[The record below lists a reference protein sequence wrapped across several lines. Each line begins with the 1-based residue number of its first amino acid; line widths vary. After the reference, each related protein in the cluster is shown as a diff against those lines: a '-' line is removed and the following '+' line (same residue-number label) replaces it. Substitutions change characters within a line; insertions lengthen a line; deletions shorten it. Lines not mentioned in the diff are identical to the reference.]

1 MVPAVMFQAVSFT
14 IQIYSFKRGAI
25 CEAEIRTPI
34 EGMENQILTPECAEM
49 LGINLSKILDTGCK
63 RKISLGE
70 ELQDWRAF
78 KRCPQKNVKLMKDA
92 VWLESESR
100 AVWINPRIQE
110 ALNGWN
116 QNGFIVPTYL
126 EQLESKID
134 KAELQ
139 PMAPINQEWVGFQY
153 QPQLPILPYENGDGI
168 MEDWN
173 SCSLWIAAGKKK
185 EKLSNFIP
193 LPVRREYHFKATGE
207 REIVYEICV
216 YVYGF
221 KTVIRVA
228 ENKLNTLYSLI
239 KETVDSAVICVAK
252 ANIFLERYVRE
263 HLALLHQN
271 SDIAILTDAG
281 WQLINGQS
289 VFAFDNRDERFQG
302 FLFSSG
308 RVLYAESVSSDV
320 AWQYFMQAQS
330 ISEDRRITS
339 IVILYSLMGLLFSVF
354 KQSGF
359 TPQFLLYIVGTTGS
373 LKTALAKVFFDIFNG
388 ENKIQVHSFSDT
400 ITALELYLG
409 ALKDEVGIV
418 DDLELGD
425 SESESRRQR
434 EIFNMIV
441 RLVGDTKGK
450 NRSNPSLKD
459 VKAKVTQGLVAI
471 TGEQSLGKQSNRL
484 RMIELEVTK
493 GAILGERLAIL
504 QDNPMRWGTVCGMF
518 IGFVEENYSEV
529 LRYISTKA
537 RSFRQEYQNKFDHL
551 RTVDQLV
558 SFRII
563 AELLRQMWT
572 QKLQNLQIVNEA
584 LNDMIDAV
592 EAVLT
597 TSVEMDEIE
606 NPGIRFLMD
615 LDALIGAG
623 SILIAENS
631 ETFFKSTAFSGYFEF
646 GDIFLLKDT
655 SYEAVTN
662 YEQRMRRRF
671 PFDMTKILKS
681 LSEFDAVYSFANGKS
696 RTFNVRKEGRT
707 FFKINGKVFR
717 QKVEL
722 AENNLY

>member
-1 MVPAVMFQAVSFT
+1 M
-14 IQIYSFKRGAI
+14 
-25 CEAEIRTPI
+25 
-34 EGMENQILTPECAEM
+34 
-49 LGINLSKILDTGCK
+49 
-63 RKISLGE
+63 
-70 ELQDWRAF
+70 
-78 KRCPQKNVKLMKDA
+78 
-92 VWLESESR
+92 
-100 AVWINPRIQE
+100 
-110 ALNGWN
+110 
-116 QNGFIVPTYL
+116 
-126 EQLESKID
+126 
-134 KAELQ
+134 
-139 PMAPINQEWVGFQY
+139 
-153 QPQLPILPYENGDGI
+153 
-168 MEDWN
+168 
-173 SCSLWIAAGKKK
+173 
-185 EKLSNFIP
+185 
-193 LPVRREYHFKATGE
+193 
-207 REIVYEICV
+207 
-216 YVYGF
+216 
-221 KTVIRVA
+221 
-228 ENKLNTLYSLI
+228 
-239 KETVDSAVICVAK
+239 
-252 ANIFLERYVRE
+252 
-263 HLALLHQN
+263 
-271 SDIAILTDAG
+271 
-281 WQLINGQS
+281 
-289 VFAFDNRDERFQG
+289 
-302 FLFSSG
+302 
-308 RVLYAESVSSDV
+308 
-320 AWQYFMQAQS
+320 
-330 ISEDRRITS
+330 
-339 IVILYSLMGLLFSVF
+339 
-354 KQSGF
+354 
-359 TPQFLLYIVGTTGS
+359 
-373 LKTALAKVFFDIFNG
+373 
-388 ENKIQVHSFSDT
+388 
-400 ITALELYLG
+400 G